1 MPFLLEEKPAYT
13 LKKSKTQN
21 SVQDVIGEDFDLE
34 VIYIDKNVSTT

>member
-13 LKKSKTQN
+13 FKKSKTQN